1 MNFGLVEYVLWTF
14 KLLKQFAFNNVL
26 VTIFFLGGGV
36 GGGQLKMI
44 LGLCIVV
51 TPTRK
56 LVVFAIWGEAFLRM
70 RKL

>member
-1 MNFGLVEYVLWTF
+1 VNFGLVEYVLWTF

-26 VTIFFLGGGV
+26 VTFFFWGGGV

-51 TPTRK
+51 TSTRK